1 MAKEVHVVAG
11 IVEVVELLVVLSG
24 CTVWLRKE
32 LMLCL
37 LPVITKECKAIHD
50 RLNQIEDRIRK
61 LERL

>member
-1 MAKEVHVVAG
+1 VAG